1 MKYEGMVFKTNNCGS
16 LVVIK
21 YINSRNTLVKF
32 IDTGYECIVDMR
44 NIKSGEVKDK
54 LLPSVQ
60 GVGILGDA
68 PVRENGQLLK
78 EYKLWQDMLKRCYDS
93 KFHDTRPTY
102 KDCSVSNN
110 FKYYSYFKEWCN
122 KQIGFAQDGFDL
134 DKDILS
140 RGNKVYSEDT
150 CCFVPKEINNSFT
163 VSTDQSSNYY
173 VGVSYN
179 KNCGKFYSRLNK
191 FGKQNF
197 LGYFD
202 TEWEALNAYKE
213 AKEIYAKELAEKWKD
228 YIDPRVYET
237 LMKYKI
243 NLCR

>member
-1 MKYEGMVFKTNNCGS
+1 MKYEGMVFKTNTCGN

-32 IDTGYECIVDMR
+32 IDTGYECLADMG
-44 NIKSGEVKDK
+44 NIKRGEVKDK

-60 GVGILGDA
+60 GVGILGDE
-68 PVRENGQLLK
+68 PVRENDQLLK
-78 EYKLWQDMLKRCYDS
+78 EYKLWQDMLKRCYNN

-102 KDCSVSNN
+102 KGCSVSNN
-110 FKYYSYFKEWCN
+110 FRYYPYFKEWCN
-122 KQIGFAQDGFDL
+122 KQIGFDQDGFDL

-140 RGNKVYSEDT
+140 RGTKVYSEDT

-163 VSTDQSSNYY
+163 VITNKKSNYY
-173 VGVSYN
+173 VGVSYH
-179 KNCGKFYSRLNK
+179 KKFGKFYSRLNK
-191 FGKQNF
+191 FGKQTS

-202 TEWEALNAYKE
+202 TELEAFHAYKH
-213 AKEIYAKELAEKWKD
+213 AKEAYAKELAEKWKEQ
-228 YIDPRVYET
+228 IDLRVYDT

-243 NLCR
+243 DLYR